1 MATSCKHTP
10 SRSNMLH
17 RFKTL
22 SSVSNACIEFAGVY
36 SDDSMS
42 ENVVRRAVAAYKKLK
57 VEC

>member
-1 MATSCKHTP
+1 
-10 SRSNMLH
+10 MLH